1 MKKIIFI
8 LLIFIVLFNL
18 KTVNALSQNELTIL
32 NLDLLG
38 THNMPLGFTSV
49 QGGTT
54 TDKYIITLLINDDKD
69 YSDNKTAIMV
79 LNKNNYKL
87 VRLVENPIVKYKFG
101 HANDATYNS
110 KTNELLILSGRK
122 INFLDLTNDR
132 FELVRVKKLKHYY
145 HGIGYDNIN
154 DCYVL
159 SRGIKGG
166 TLFEIRDSEFKII
179 NKFKIKTN
187 LTRQS
192 LTVHNGYIY
201 YVCYEAGMLTKHQ
214 RIYDGIL
221 KRKENLVYVY
231 NLEGKKKNIYYIPFS
246 YNNLVYGEI
255 ENISFNEDRML
266 MQFNHSDNIGYFTAD
281 YNSEVNKNIKIEA
294 EEDSEYTIY
303 EEDIE
308 KDIVKSKNK
317 KIPINLKFNKEGN
330 YKYRILKKDDLSIG
344 NPNSKELEVDVY
356 YDPVTNKMKV
366 KTNEKDLV
374 FTKNFLTTK
383 DEKDTLIVD
392 VPDTKSNNFI
402 SVLGI
407 IIITF
412 GFIFIKQKRVS

>member
-1 MKKIIFI
+1 MKKKYFV
-8 LLIFIVLFNL
+8 LLVFLILFNL

-38 THNMPLGFTSV
+38 TNNKPLGFTSV

-54 TDKYIITLLINDDKD
+54 TNKYVITLLINDDKD

-101 HANDATYNS
+101 HANDSTYNS

-122 INFLDLTNDR
+122 INFLDLTNDK
-132 FELVRVKKLKHYY
+132 FELTKKKKLKHYY
-145 HGIGYDNIN
+145 HGLGYDDIS
-154 DCYVL
+154 DSYVL

-166 TLFEIRDSEFKII
+166 TLFEIRDSEFKLI

-214 RIYDGIL
+214 KVYDGIL

-231 NLEGKKKNIYYIPFS
+231 SLEGKKKNIYYIPFS
-246 YNNLVYGEI
+246 YNNIVYGEI

-281 YNSEVNKNIKIEA
+281 YNSIVDKNVKIET

-308 KDIVKSKNK
+308 KEKVKSKNK
-317 KIPINLKFNKEGN
+317 LIPINLKFNKEGN
-330 YKYRILKKDDLSIG
+330 YKYRILKTDDLDIG
-344 NPNSKELEVDVY
+344 NPNSKELEVNVY
-356 YDPVTNKMKV
+356 YDPVTNKMKA
-366 KTNEKDLV
+366 KTNAKDLI

-383 DEKDTLIVD
+383 EDKDTLIVD
-392 VPDTKSNNFI
+392 VPDTKSNNYLWI
-402 SVLGI
+402 IGLI
-407 IIITF
+407 IISF
-412 GFIFIKQKRVS
+412 GCKYICKEEI